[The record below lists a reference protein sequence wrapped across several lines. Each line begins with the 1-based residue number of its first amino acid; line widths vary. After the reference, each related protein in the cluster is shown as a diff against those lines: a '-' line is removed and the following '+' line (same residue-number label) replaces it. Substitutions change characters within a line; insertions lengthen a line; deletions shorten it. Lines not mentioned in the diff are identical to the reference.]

1 MLFASRRTARS
12 AFSFRRS
19 FVSVALS
26 MMALST
32 LAVVGVNCGSGT
44 AAAPCDSVYAGQCGS
59 VCATDFSCPT
69 GLYCGL
75 SGSCTADCATGAMSC
90 AAGQVCTSRGKCIP
104 GDNSG
109 TGGAGGSNG
118 AGGLFQS
125 TSGSGMGP
133 ETCADVVVKFEKQ
146 VPTVMLLI
154 DQSGSM
160 TAAFGNGNRWDVLYQ
175 TLMDANTGIVKTLQN
190 DVRFGLALYTSDG
203 GNVGGVCPMLAK
215 VPLSLANFAAIDAVY
230 KPQTPKGDTPTGE
243 SISAVAKDLVAYNEP
258 GPKVIVLAT
267 DGEPDTCAVPNPQ
280 NGQPESIKA
289 AQDAYGQNIK
299 TFVISVG
306 SEVSDGHLQDVANA
320 GAGLPVGGAEK
331 AKFYKALDPQAL
343 VDAFDAIING
353 VRSCVLKL
361 NGTVDVESA
370 AAGKVSLDGMVLG
383 YNDANGWRLNAPDEI
398 ELLGTSCETIKNGD
412 HLISVEFPC
421 GIVVP
426 K

>member
-1 MLFASRRTARS
+1 MLWVSRRNTRS
-12 AFSFRRS
+12 GFSYGRS
-19 FVSVALS
+19 FVSVVLS
-26 MMALST
+26 TMALSA
-32 LAVVGVNCGSGT
+32 LAVMGVNCGSGT

-75 SGSCTADCATGAMSC
+75 SGSCTADCATGAAQC
-90 AAGQVCTSRGKCIP
+90 AAGQVCSSRGKCIP

-109 TGGAGGSNG
+109 SGGADGNSSSTGFFG
-118 AGGLFQS
+118 A

-133 ETCADVVVKFEKQ
+133 DACADVVVKFEKQ

-160 TAAFGNGNRWDVLYQ
+160 TENFGNGNRWNVLYQ
-175 TLMDANTGIVKTLQN
+175 TLMNANTGIVKTLQN
-190 DVRFGLALYTSDG
+190 DVRFGLALYTSNG
-203 GNVGGVCPMLAK
+203 GNAGGVCPMLAK
-215 VPLSLANFAAIDAVY
+215 VPLSLANFTAIDDIY
-230 KPQTPKGDTPTGE
+230 KPQSPKGDTPTGE

-306 SEVSDGHLQDVANA
+306 SDVSDGHLQDVANA

-361 NGTVDVESA
+361 NGTVDAEA
-370 AAGKVSLDGMVLG
+370 ASAGKVSLDGMLLG
-383 YNDANGWRLNAPDEI
+383 YDDPNGWRLNAPDEI
-398 ELLGTSCETIKNGD
+398 ELLGTSCETIKDGD